1 MYMVGLSHTT
11 RMLFSTLTVMIS
23 VPAATKLMH
32 WAVTIINSAFI
43 VEIPLMYALTFA
55 FLFVSGGIS
64 GMGVAHTGMDV
75 LFHDTFY
82 VVGHFHIML
91 SGSASFGVF
100 GAFYFYFP
108 VLYGV
113 KYSRIYAYIQFV
125 YCLIGELFV
134 VLPMLWLGFSGMPR
148 RILDYPSSLGG
159 WHSMSTA
166 GHLINV
172 AGVLAFFIMIYDSVR
187 QAKPAIRN
195 NFGVTRFNTRLNFY
209 LFEISRLS
217 FIQQKNFYN
226 YRLKAQYKT
235 GLKQTPLYLT
245 ELDSSL
251 FSYQFVK

>member
-1 MYMVGLSHTT
+1 M
-11 RMLFSTLTVMIS
+11 
-23 VPAATKLMH
+23 
-32 WAVTIINSAFI
+32 
-43 VEIPLMYALTFA
+43 EIPLLYALTFA
-55 FLFVSGGIS
+55 FLFISGGIS

-113 KYSRIYAYIQFV
+113 KYSRIYAYIQFA

-148 RILDYPSSLGG
+148 RVLDYPSSLGG